1 MFLSLNFVLN
11 ILLRMSVISLQFSF
25 KNLSFRNLSVRG
37 SRTREE
43 ILGSSSGRPG
53 GAGARAATDGRAAG
67 SVSDQEVGEARSGKG
82 SREVVLNTFLIFRGT
97 IGEFYARLEFSFV
110 DADAA
115 SKTRGEAD
123 KSIGPW

>member
-11 ILLRMSVISLQFSF
+11 ILLRMSVSLQFSF

-43 ILGSSSGRPG
+43 ILGSSSGRPSAQLLARRSVRPRGRG
-53 GAGARAATDGRAAG
+53 GTSGARRAATDGRAAG
-67 SVSDQEVGEARSGKG
+67 SVSDQEAGEARSGKG

-97 IGEFYARLEFSFV
+97 IGEFY
-110 DADAA
+110 
-115 SKTRGEAD
+115 EAD